1 MDTASKLILAGDL
14 GCFAAEWSGWVVRE
28 HMLISPEGWEI
39 SVNDVLAAR
48 LKNAQIAVYQA
59 ENRKLKADLIEAKA
73 LQLDEQPTP
82 DELGE
87 VLIRIG

>member
-14 GCFAAEWSGWVVRE
+14 GCFAAEWSGWIIRE
-28 HMLISPEGWEI
+28 HLLISPEGWEI
-39 SVNDVLAAR
+39 SVSDVLAAR
-48 LKNAQIAVYQA
+48 LKNAQLAVYQA
-59 ENRKLKADLIEAKA
+59 ENRRLKEELIEAKV
-73 LQLDEQPTP
+73 LQLEEQPNP